1 MHQTWANVLF
11 PPPPS
16 SHSQQ
21 QSIYP
26 QLHLFTPDSR
36 RVQSKIPISLY
47 PTTPPSCTAPTLCA
61 SRALPP
67 PRRSRTRLHPRPP
80 PRLAGSSARPTLVC
94 NITFAEF
101 SSPTWANCD
110 IYRPQLPQVRP
121 PRCFRPRSCEEALP
135 AREDGEERHALHGAR
150 WP

>member
-1 MHQTWANVLF
+1 MHMGEC
-11 PPPPS
+11 PS
-16 SHSQQ
+16 PAASLVAFTTIH
-21 QSIYP
+21 IP
-26 QLHLFTPDSR
+26 HLHLFTPDSR

-47 PTTPPSCTAPTLCA
+47 PKTPPSCTAPTLCA

-67 PRRSRTRLHPRPP
+67 PRRSRTRRHLHPL

-94 NITFAEF
+94 SITCAK
-101 SSPTWANCD
+101 SSTSTWANRG
-110 IYRPQLPQVRP
+110 IHRPQFPQVRP